1 MPVMDGLA
9 ATRRIRRAES
19 IRGSGPVPII
29 ALTANARPE
38 DVQAS
43 HEAGCTAHLAKPISK
58 QKLQAALEQ
67 HGPDLREAHSS
78 RPNAIFVRVPEGLE
92 SIVPGYLESRIEEVP
107 VLLRLLE
114 SSDYE
119 EIRTLSHNMKGTGSA
134 YGFPELTRLGA
145 EMESAAKISDRE
157 TLSARF
163 AELRSYV
170 DQVRLVS

>member
-1 MPVMDGLA
+1 M
-9 ATRRIRRAES
+9 
-19 IRGSGPVPII
+19 
-29 ALTANARPE
+29 
-38 DVQAS
+38 
-43 HEAGCTAHLAKPISK
+43 
-58 QKLQAALEQ
+58 
-67 HGPDLREAHSS
+67 
-78 RPNAIFVRVPEGLE
+78 
-92 SIVPGYLESRIEEVP
+92 PGYLESRIEEVP